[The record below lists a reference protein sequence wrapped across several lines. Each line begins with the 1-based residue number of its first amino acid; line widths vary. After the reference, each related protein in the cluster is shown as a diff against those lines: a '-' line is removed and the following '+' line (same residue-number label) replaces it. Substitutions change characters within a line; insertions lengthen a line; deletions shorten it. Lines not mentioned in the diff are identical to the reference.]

1 MADDFYTVQEVMEK
15 LRKSEED
22 VQDLVRQGKL
32 RQYMD
37 AGNPMFKTTDVD
49 SLAEEIVGL
58 DVSSLGIDLAG
69 SELDLNLMET
79 GAGDDLDLVETG
91 EIEDLGASEIE
102 LAETSGIE
110 DLAGDSL
117 DLVETGGLEEP
128 QTTEPAPAETAGIED
143 LGASEISLEE
153 TSEIQLDPDSAPE
166 SQETPSDEID
176 PKDQSSEG
184 GFGLSQMG
192 DLTMA
197 DTNVGTVGINILS
210 GTEDSF
216 KLTEDTKA
224 DTLSADAEAIDE
236 LESLDAD
243 ANMESF
249 GSGSGLLD
257 LSLQADDTS
266 LGAVLDDI
274 LPAGA
279 EEAGAGDL
287 PVDQIGMGD
296 EAEDLLAEP
305 AMAEVEPAAAET
317 PAPMATAT
325 PASVPGQQM
334 VAVAQVDPRT
344 NLFGIAMFL
353 PLTAIIIVGI
363 ILTGAMRGITP
374 SLMKTLTE
382 TKIADVGLFW
392 YVLGGL
398 GIFAV
403 LFSLFAS
410 LGGGSSA
417 GTKTK
422 KTKAKKEKKP
432 KKAKAPKAKKEK
444 KPKKKKK

>member
-1 MADDFYTVQEVMEK
+1 MADDFYTMQEVMEK

-22 VQDLVRQGKL
+22 VQDLVKQGRL

-37 AGNPMFKTTDVD
+37 AGDPMFKTADVD

-58 DVSSLGIDLAG
+58 DVSSLGIDLSG
-69 SELDLNLMET
+69 SELDLDMDLDLMET
-79 GAGDDLDLVETG
+79 GDGEGLTMEPDMDAIGEIDDLGTSELEPVETSG
-91 EIEDLGASEIE
+91 LEDLSGDGLD
-102 LAETSGIE
+102 LAETG
-110 DLAGDSL
+110 
-117 DLVETGGLEEP
+117 
-128 QTTEPAPAETAGIED
+128 GIED
-143 LGASEISLEE
+143 LGASELSLEE
-153 TSEIQLDPDSAPE
+153 TSEIQLEADNKPKPQ
-166 SQETPSDEID
+166 SQSPSSDEID
-176 PKDQSSEG
+176 LKDQSSEG

-279 EEAGAGDL
+279 EEAGGGDL
-287 PVDQIGMGD
+287 AIDQIGLAD
-296 EAEDLLAEP
+296 EDEDLLAEP
-305 AMAEVEPAAAET
+305 AMAETEPAVADA
-317 PAPMATAT
+317 AT
-325 PASVPGQQM
+325 PIASTPGAGPAQQM
-334 VAVAQVDPRT
+334 VAIAQVDPRT

-353 PLTAIIIVGI
+353 PLAAIIIVGI

-374 SLMKTLTE
+374 SLMKMLTE
-382 TKIADVGLFW
+382 TKIADIGLFW

-410 LGGGSSA
+410 VGGGDGGGSA
-417 GTKTK
+417 TKT
-422 KTKAKKEKKP
+422 TKAKKEKP
-432 KKAKAPKAKKEK
+432 KKAKAPKPKKEK
-444 KPKKKKK
+444 KPKKKK